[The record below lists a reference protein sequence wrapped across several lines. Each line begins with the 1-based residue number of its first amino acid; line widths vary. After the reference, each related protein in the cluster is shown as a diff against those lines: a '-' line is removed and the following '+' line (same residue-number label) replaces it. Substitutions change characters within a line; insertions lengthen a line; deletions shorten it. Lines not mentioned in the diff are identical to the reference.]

1 MKSIILPSA
10 FKNSIINIIL
20 ASYEIMITLNTPVIE
35 TMHDETND
43 GYRADGQVNDNENVR
58 IEYIG

>member
-10 FKNSIINIIL
+10 FKNGIINIIS

-35 TMHDETND
+35 TMHA
-43 GYRADGQVNDNENVR
+43 R
-58 IEYIG
+58 

>member
-1 MKSIILPSA
+1 MKSIILPST
-10 FKNSIINIIL
+10 FKNSIINIIS

-43 GYRADGQVNDNENVR
+43 GYRADEQVSDNENVR
-58 IEYIG
+58 IEYS